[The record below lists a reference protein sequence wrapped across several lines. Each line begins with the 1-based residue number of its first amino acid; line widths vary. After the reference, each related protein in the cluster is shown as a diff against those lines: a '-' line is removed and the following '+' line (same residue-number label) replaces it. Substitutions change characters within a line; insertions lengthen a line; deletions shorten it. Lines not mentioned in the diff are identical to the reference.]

1 MIISDHYFFSLQNAI
16 VRYEMHRV
24 GLLANR
30 LAKIIAPFVKIINET
45 RKERC
50 WKPDVTE
57 SDACFV
63 AYTFHFDFAPVSI
76 DQFAG
81 KFMAQ

>member
-1 MIISDHYFFSLQNAI
+1 M
-16 VRYEMHRV
+16 R
-24 GLLANR
+24 
-30 LAKIIAPFVKIINET
+30 

-50 WKPDVTE
+50 WKADVTE